1 MSKLNEL
8 IAQLCPEG
16 VVFSPLVSVADV
28 LYGFPCDASLFNT
41 DGMGMPLARIR
52 DVLAGKTDTYTI
64 EQVPER
70 YILSRGD
77 LLVGMDGNFHVA
89 NWKTDGGILC
99 QRVCKIYSK
108 DEAILLNGFL
118 SHLLKPIMKR
128 LEDNKQGGTVKHL
141 LDKDI
146 KAITIPVPPVPVQS
160 EIVRILDNFTE
171 LTAGLTAEL
180 EAETIARGKQY
191 EYYRERLLTHN
202 SNVPVL
208 PLRSVVKH
216 SCSGTTPI
224 KSNAAFYEG
233 GTIPWIRTQDVKF
246 NEIHSVEGRI
256 TEEAVKKT
264 AAKWIPEN
272 CVIVAI
278 SGATAGRCAV
288 NKIKATTNQHCL
300 NLEINPE
307 LALYRYV
314 YHCVCHKYQEL
325 LAKKQGARGD
335 LNSTLILDTE
345 IPIPPLAV
353 QEDIVRILDSFD
365 AICTDLSKG
374 LPAEIE
380 ARQKQYEFYR
390 DKLLTFKEYPA

>member
-128 LEDNKQGGTVKHL
+128 IEDNKQGGTVKHL

-146 KAITIPVPPVPVQS
+146 KAITIQ
-160 EIVRILDNFTE
+160 I
-171 LTAGLTAEL
+171 
-180 EAETIARGKQY
+180 
-191 EYYRERLLTHN
+191 
-202 SNVPVL
+202 
-208 PLRSVVKH
+208 
-216 SCSGTTPI
+216 
-224 KSNAAFYEG
+224 
-233 GTIPWIRTQDVKF
+233 
-246 NEIHSVEGRI
+246 GR
-256 TEEAVKKT
+256 AHV
-264 AAKWIPEN
+264 
-272 CVIVAI
+272 
-278 SGATAGRCAV
+278 
-288 NKIKATTNQHCL
+288 
-300 NLEINPE
+300 
-307 LALYRYV
+307 
-314 YHCVCHKYQEL
+314 
-325 LAKKQGARGD
+325 
-335 LNSTLILDTE
+335 
-345 IPIPPLAV
+345 
-353 QEDIVRILDSFD
+353 
-365 AICTDLSKG
+365 
-374 LPAEIE
+374 
-380 ARQKQYEFYR
+380 
-390 DKLLTFKEYPA
+390 